1 MAAACPSCG
10 CAAPHPAHA
19 LLAALRADDLDAA
32 LTLGLLD
39 AEPCPGCVAD
49 CNAKVIEARDAR
61 RVALAARDRYRAR
74 AARLARRKAEREAA
88 RTPPP
93 SRTDVNVPALP
104 TAAADVLARAL
115 AKAAAR
121 KP

>member
-10 CAAPHPAHA
+10 CVAPHPAHA
-19 LLAALRADDLDAA
+19 VLAALRADDLDAA

-39 AEPCPGCVAD
+39 TQSCPACDAA
-49 CNAKVIEARDAR
+49 CTATQFAARDAR

-74 AARLARRKAEREAA
+74 EARLARRKAARDAA
-88 RTPPP
+88 RAVTPLPAAKA
-93 SRTDVNVPALP
+93 PALP